1 MNMDTAPW
9 SPRVVRLGLII
20 LLVFALIEGR
30 LWSLQAID
38 GGRYLELSE
47 QNRLRDYKVPAP
59 RGAIYDRGGH
69 PMVTNRPAFTVSVLP
84 MEVPDPQRLATG
96 LAPILGVEREELL
109 ARLEA
114 GRARPFEP
122 VALHRDVPKS
132 VVMAV
137 EERRLDF
144 PGVIVQAEPVRE
156 YLLGN
161 LGTHALG
168 YLGEI
173 TEEELRTRPEYRGG
187 DLIGKSGVERTYDTH
202 LRGENG
208 RLRVEVDA
216 AGRPV
221 RVLSRK
227 SPRPGRSLVLN
238 LNATLQE
245 VAERGLRGRT
255 GAVVVMDPRSGEV
268 LALASAPTFD
278 PGLFSGGISP
288 ANWHRLTADRRLP
301 LMNRSVESTYEPG
314 SVFKIVTG
322 LAALG
327 EGVARRDSR
336 FECTGSLQL
345 GRWIFRDLAAHGTL
359 NFIKGTAV
367 SCNVMFWQLGRALG
381 EDRLER
387 YARALGL
394 GRVTGIDL
402 PGEAAGLVPSSG
414 WKQRVWQEPWYPGD
428 TLNMSIGQGF
438 VLTTPVQIARMLGA
452 VATGGKLVRPR
463 LARRVLAP
471 DGTEVMVFGR
481 ETEDAPLT
489 LTPAALHA
497 LREGMRAVVEG
508 GTGAA
513 AAVPGI
519 AIAGK
524 TGSAENPRGIPH
536 AWFAGYAPIEGPAL
550 VVVVFVEHGRRGGEV
565 AAPIARAL
573 FEAARPL
580 LTPQPVGLVR
590 P

>member
-1 MNMDTAPW
+1 MEGAPW
-9 SPRVVRLGLII
+9 SPRVARLGLII

-30 LWSLQAID
+30 LWSMQAID

-59 RGAIYDRGGH
+59 RGVIYDRRGH
-69 PMVTNRPAFTVSVLP
+69 PMVTNRPAFTVGVLP
-84 MEVPDPQRLATG
+84 MEVSNPQGLATL
-96 LAPILGVEREELL
+96 LAPMLGVERDEML

-114 GRARPFEP
+114 GRVRPFEP
-122 VALHRDVPKS
+122 VALRRDVPKS
-132 VVMAV
+132 AVMTV
-137 EERRLDF
+137 EERRLDL

-156 YLLGN
+156 YLLGG

-173 TEEELRTRPEYRGG
+173 TEEELRSRPQYRAG

-227 SPRPGRSLVLN
+227 SSRPGHSLVLN
-238 LNATLQE
+238 IDANLQE
-245 VAERGLRGRT
+245 IAEKGLRGRT
-255 GAVVVMDPRSGEV
+255 GAVVVMDPRNGEV

-288 ANWHRLTADRRLP
+288 ADWRRLTSDRRLP

-314 SVFKIVTG
+314 SVFKMVTG

-345 GRWIFRDLAAHGTL
+345 GRWVFRDLVAHGTV

-381 EDRLER
+381 EARLEH

-402 PGEAAGLVPSSG
+402 PGEATGLVPSAA
-414 WKQRVWQEPWYPGD
+414 WKQRVWKEPWYPGD

-438 VLTTPVQIARMLGA
+438 VLTTPVQIARMVGA
-452 VATGGKLVRPR
+452 VATGGKLARPH
-463 LARRVLAP
+463 LARRVLSP
-471 DGTEVMVFGR
+471 DGTEVMAFGR
-481 ETEDAPLT
+481 EIEDAPLT
-489 LTPAALHA
+489 LTPAAVHA
-497 LREGMRAVVEG
+497 MREGMRAVVEG

-513 AAVPGI
+513 AAVPGMT
-519 AIAGK
+519 IAGK

-536 AWFAGYAPIEGPAL
+536 AWFAGYAPVEDPAL

-580 LTPQPVGLVR
+580 LVPHPEGLVR

>member
-1 MNMDTAPW
+1 MNMGTAPW
-9 SPRVVRLGLII
+9 SPRVARLGLVI

-38 GGRYLELSE
+38 GGRYLEMSE
-47 QNRLRDYKVPAP
+47 QNRLRDYKVSAP
-59 RGAIYDRGGH
+59 RGVIYDRGGH
-69 PMVTNRPAFTVSVLP
+69 PLVTNRPAFTVSVLP
-84 MEVPDPQRLATG
+84 MEVSDPQQLASH
-96 LAPILGVEREELL
+96 LAPILGIERDELT

-122 VALHRDVPKS
+122 VALRRDAPKS
-132 VVMAV
+132 VVMTV
-137 EERRLDF
+137 EERRLDL

-156 YLLGN
+156 YLFGS
-161 LGTHALG
+161 LGTHAIG
-168 YLGEI
+168 HLGEI
-173 TEEELRTRPEYRGG
+173 TEEELRAKPLYRAG

-227 SPRPGRSLVLN
+227 PSRPGHSLVLT
-238 LNATLQE
+238 LDATLQE
-245 VAERGLRGRT
+245 VAEKGLRGRA
-255 GAVVVMDPRSGEV
+255 GAAVVMDPRSGEV

-288 ANWHRLTADRRLP
+288 ANWRHLTADRRLP

-314 SVFKIVTG
+314 SVFKVVTG

-327 EGVARRDSR
+327 EGVARRDSK

-345 GRWIFRDLAAHGTL
+345 GRWVFRDLVVHGTV

-381 EDRLER
+381 EARLER

-402 PGEAAGLVPSSG
+402 PGEATGLVPSAA
-414 WKQRVWQEPWYPGD
+414 WKQRVWKEPWYPGD

-438 VLTTPVQIARMLGA
+438 VLTTPVQIARMVGA
-452 VATGGKLVRPR
+452 VATGGKLVRPH
-463 LARRVLAP
+463 LARRVRSP
-471 DGTEVMVFGR
+471 DGTEVVAVRR
-481 ETEDAPLT
+481 EIENAPLT
-489 LTPAALHA
+489 LTPAALLA
-497 LREGMRAVVEG
+497 LRDGMRAVVEG

-513 AAVPGI
+513 AAVPGM

-536 AWFAGYAPIEGPAL
+536 AWFAGYAPVENPAL
-550 VVVVFVEHGRRGGEV
+550 VVVVFIEHGRRGGEA

-580 LTPQPVGLVR
+580 LAPQPAGLVR
-590 P
+590 R